1 MRLARPERIRAA
13 GSGVFASVG
22 DLVALRSAGERID
35 PESLRTARPRGLL
48 AGPYRSAFRGR
59 GVEFDEVRAYQPGDD
74 ARCIDWRVSARRGRV
89 YTKLFHED
97 RERPVLLLVDAGP
110 SMRFGTRS
118 CFKSVAAARAAATLA
133 WAAHHASDRVGGVVT
148 SPAGREEHPAER
160 RQRSLLRWLDA
171 LSRATA
177 AQGEAPTDLVAA
189 VARLSRLAP
198 SGSHAILLC
207 DFYGLDERASR
218 EIARLSKHRHVTC
231 VQIYDALEAESPPP
245 GRYRVSDGTRVSALE
260 TGNRRAREGWGQQFH
275 ARREALRAL
284 CVEHRIPLLPLRTD
298 QAIEEVFA
306 RGTGVRRLR
315 A

>member
-1 MRLARPERIRAA
+1 MRTAGMQRFRAP
-13 GSGVFASVG
+13 GSGVFASVS
-22 DLVALRSAGERID
+22 DLVTLRSAGERID
-35 PESLRTARPRGLL
+35 PESLRTANPRALL

-74 ARCIDWRVSARRGRV
+74 ARRIDWRVSARRGRL

-97 RERPVLLLVDAGP
+97 RERPVLLLVDASP
-110 SMRFGTRS
+110 SMRFGTRRR
-118 CFKSVAAARAAATLA
+118 FKTVAAARAAATLA
-133 WAAHHASDRVGGVVT
+133 WAAHHASDRVGGVVI

-177 AQGEAPTDLVAA
+177 AEGEARGDLAAA
-189 VARLSRLAP
+189 VARLSRLSS
-198 SGSHAILLC
+198 SGCHAILLS
-207 DFYGLDERASR
+207 DFYGLDPRASA
-218 EIARLSKHRHVTC
+218 EIARLARHRHVTC
-231 VQIYDALEAESPPP
+231 VQVYDALEAESPPP

-260 TGNRRAREGWGQQFH
+260 TGSRGARERWGEHFR

-284 CVEHRIPLLPLRTD
+284 CIENHIPLLPLRTD
-298 QAIEEVFA
+298 QSIEDVFA
-306 RGTGVRRLR
+306 RRVAVGRLR